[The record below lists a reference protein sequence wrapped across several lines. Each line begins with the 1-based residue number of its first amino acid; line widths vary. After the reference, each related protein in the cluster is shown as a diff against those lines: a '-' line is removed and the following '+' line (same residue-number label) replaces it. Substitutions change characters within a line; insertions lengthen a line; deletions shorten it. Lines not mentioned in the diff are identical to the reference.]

1 MFNVT
6 LQRELRDIS
15 TKILNLNFY
24 KQIKLKKLVRIR
36 IYTSTSFVE
45 EFEIQSVFVHN
56 VPANS

>member
-15 TKILNLNFY
+15 TKILNL
-24 KQIKLKKLVRIR
+24 KLVRIR